1 MRETFNLEL
10 KEKITNSF
18 LKTVTAFANYDGG
31 RIIFGIDDNDNVK
44 EIQNPIQAAL
54 DIENKI
60 NDSISPKVDYL
71 INIDEKKKIVELVI
85 LPGLQVPYF
94 YKSKTYKRYDSST
107 VEVDSHEL
115 KNLILL
121 GKNQSFDILTSQD
134 KNLKFS
140 YLEKKLQKTLGIQNI
155 NKDILKTLELMDKEE
170 NFTNA
175 GSLLADENEFNIIDI
190 VRFGED
196 QDTILSRKQIKGIS
210 ILEAYD
216 LAVERYREYYQFE
229 LINGAYREKKEKI
242 PENAFRETIAN
253 ALVHRDWMRQS
264 YIQIS
269 MTDNQIVISSP
280 GGLPKELSE
289 KEFLDSQI
297 SIMCNPVI
305 GNVFFRLDIIESF
318 GTGIRRIKNAYR
330 NSNRKPK
337 FKIYD
342 NSIEI
347 TLPIF
352 SGLEGLTT
360 DENLIY
366 NALVK
371 KELASSDLMEMTGF
385 GKNKVLELIKNLIHL
400 GYIEKFGQ
408 GRGTKYRIK

>member
-10 KEKITNSF
+10 KEKISNSF
-18 LKTVTAFANYDGG
+18 LKTVTAFANYEGG
-31 RIIFGIDDNDNVK
+31 RIIFGIDDDGNVK
-44 EIQNPIQAAL
+44 GIENPIRAAL

-60 NDSISPKVDYL
+60 NDSISSKVDYL
-71 INIDEKKKIVELVI
+71 INIDEKEKTVELTI
-85 LPGLQVPYF
+85 LPGLELPYF
-94 YKSKTYKRYDSST
+94 YNSKTYKRNDSST
-107 VEVDSHEL
+107 VEVESHEL

-134 KNLKFS
+134 KYLKFS
-140 YLEKKLQKTLGIQNI
+140 YLEEKLQKKLGIQNI

-175 GSLLADENEFNIIDI
+175 GSLLADKNEFNIIDI
-190 VRFGED
+190 VRFGEN

-242 PENAFRETIAN
+242 PENAFREAIAN

-269 MTDNQIVISSP
+269 MTDNQIIITSP

-289 KEFLDSQI
+289 REFLDSQI
-297 SIMCNPVI
+297 SIMRNPVV

-318 GTGIRRIKNAYR
+318 GTGIRRINNAYR
-330 NSNRKPK
+330 KSNKKPN

-347 TLPIF
+347 TLPTF
-352 SGLEGLTT
+352 SGLEELTA

-366 NALVK
+366 NALAK
-371 KELASSDLMEMTGF
+371 KELASSELIEITGF
-385 GKNKVLELIKNLIHL
+385 GKNKVLELIKKLINL
-400 GYIEKFGQ
+400 GYIERIGR
-408 GRGTKYRIK
+408 GRGTKYKIK

>member
-1 MRETFNLEL
+1 
-10 KEKITNSF
+10 
-18 LKTVTAFANYDGG
+18 
-31 RIIFGIDDNDNVK
+31 
-44 EIQNPIQAAL
+44 
-54 DIENKI
+54 
-60 NDSISPKVDYL
+60 
-71 INIDEKKKIVELVI
+71 
-85 LPGLQVPYF
+85 
-94 YKSKTYKRYDSST
+94 
-107 VEVDSHEL
+107 
-115 KNLILL
+115 
-121 GKNQSFDILTSQD
+121 
-134 KNLKFS
+134 
-140 YLEKKLQKTLGIQNI
+140 
-155 NKDILKTLELMDKEE
+155 MDKEE

-297 SIMCNPVI
+297 SIMRNPVI

-400 GYIEKFGQ
+400 GYIDKFGQ